1 MVYTGSDDRAD
12 KDGRPDRPD
21 EEERGEFVAVAQSGA
36 YGSTHMSQHITIFA
50 ALAAPFQ
57 ADEVRTRNQAGRE
70 LQYVTARTVMNRLDE
85 VLGPENWWDEYT
97 PMPNAVIC
105 KLTVRLPDGSTVTKS
120 DAGGF
125 TTTAD
130 ASDYEKTGFSDAFKR
145 AAVKFGVA
153 RYLYGD
159 GVPNSIREE
168 LTRERRE
175 RREQQQALAAAAVAD
190 HGTEVEVETPQ
201 AQSRPSRPTV
211 ESSNGAPGA
220 VPKSGKALFAWIK
233 ERDEKLGVDLLKT
246 LTDWGK
252 ENHFPPRMVQWTGE
266 QVDQGHTEALRLL
279 TARQSEGASLAGS
292 GSGRR

>member
-1 MVYTGSDDRAD
+1 
-12 KDGRPDRPD
+12 
-21 EEERGEFVAVAQSGA
+21 
-36 YGSTHMSQHITIFA
+36 MSQHITIFA

-57 ADEVRTRNQAGRE
+57 ADEVRTRNQSGRE

-97 PMPNAVIC
+97 PMANAVIC

-130 ASDYEKTGFSDAFKR
+130 SSDYEKTGFSDAFKR

-159 GVPNSIREE
+159 GVPNSIREA

-175 RREQQQALAAAAVAD
+175 RREQQALAAAAVAEA
-190 HGTEVEVETPQ
+190 GVEAETPHPQIQ
-201 AQSRPSRPTV
+201 AQAQPRPSRPAA
-211 ESSNGAPGA
+211 ESNGAPGA

-279 TARQSEGASLAGS
+279 TVRQSEGAALAGS
-292 GSGRR
+292 GAGGR